1 LTKREVTG
9 LTSLAVIRSTAK
21 GSVDGTLLFKGIEMV
36 TDNARILVI
45 GAGVNG
51 SICAV
56 ALYRAGFDVTV
67 LARGQRYE
75 EVRDGGLVIEDPFKN
90 TRSHTKVPVINR
102 LDPEDSYD
110 YILVVIRKNQVPDL
124 LPVLALNRSPN
135 VVFMVNNPSGPYEF
149 IKVLGEERV
158 MLGFVFGAGKRDGSV
173 IRAISGVGGS
183 WLATPFGE
191 IDGRITPRLTR
202 LVGILCEAGLKS
214 KTSTN
219 ISDHLATHAALV
231 APLGH
236 LLIKHG
242 CDTYDLARSTAD
254 LRLLVEALRETLDV
268 LRATGFKIIPSSTN
282 MVRIIP
288 RLVLVAA
295 LRRLLSSKFAEV
307 GAGWHCSQAP
317 DEMHQLGI
325 ELMALVEESTLPAPA
340 IRKLF
345 APD

>member
-1 LTKREVTG
+1 
-9 LTSLAVIRSTAK
+9 
-21 GSVDGTLLFKGIEMV
+21 MV

-56 ALYRAGFDVTV
+56 GLYTAGFDVTI
-67 LARGQRYE
+67 LARGKRHE
-75 EVRDGGLVIEDPFKN
+75 EIRDGGIVIEDPFKN
-90 TRSHTKVPVINR
+90 TRSHTEVPVINR

-135 VVFMVNNPSGPYEF
+135 VVFMVNNPSGPDEF
-149 IKVLGEERV
+149 TGVLGKERV
-158 MLGFVFGAGKRDGSV
+158 MLGFVFGAGKREGSV

-183 WLATPFGE
+183 RIATPFGE

-202 LVGILCEAGLKS
+202 LVGILCQAGLKS

-219 ISDHLATHAALV
+219 ISDYLATHAALV
-231 APLGH
+231 APFAH

-242 CDTYDLARSTAD
+242 CDTYALARSTAD
-254 LRLLVEALRETLDV
+254 LRLLVDALREVLDV
-268 LRATGFKIIPSSTN
+268 LRATGFKIIPSSAN
-282 MVRIIP
+282 LVGIIP
-288 RLVLVAA
+288 RFVLVAV
-295 LRRLLSSKFAEV
+295 LRPLLSTKFAEV

-317 DEMHQLGI
+317 DEMRQLGM
-325 ELMALVEESTLPAPA
+325 EPMALVEKSSLPVPA

>member
-1 LTKREVTG
+1 
-9 LTSLAVIRSTAK
+9 
-21 GSVDGTLLFKGIEMV
+21 MV

-56 ALYRAGFDVTV
+56 GLYTAGFYVTV
-67 LARGQRYE
+67 LARAKRYE
-75 EVRDGGLVIEDPFKN
+75 EIRDGEIVIEDPFKN
-90 TRSHTKVPVINR
+90 TRSHTEVPVIDR

-135 VVFMVNNPSGPYEF
+135 VVFMVNNPSGPDEF
-149 IKVLGEERV
+149 TAALGKERV
-158 MLGFVFGAGKRDGSV
+158 MLGFVFGGGKRDGSV
-173 IRAISGVGGS
+173 IRAISGLRGM
-183 WLATPFGE
+183 ATPFGE

-202 LVGILCEAGLKS
+202 LVRILCQAGLKS
-214 KTSTN
+214 KTSTD
-219 ISDHLATHAALV
+219 ISDYLATHAALV
-231 APLGH
+231 APFAH

-242 CDTYDLARSTAD
+242 CDPYALARSTAD
-254 LRLLVEALRETLDV
+254 LRLLVDALREVLDV
-268 LRATGFKIIPSSTN
+268 LRATGFKIIPSGN
-282 MVRIIP
+282 NLVRIIP
-288 RLVLVAA
+288 RFVLVAA
-295 LRRLLSSKFAEV
+295 LRRLLSTKFAEV

-317 DEMHQLGI
+317 DEMRQLGI
-325 ELMALVEESTLPAPA
+325 ELMALVEKSGLSVPA

>member
-1 LTKREVTG
+1 
-9 LTSLAVIRSTAK
+9 
-21 GSVDGTLLFKGIEMV
+21 MV

-56 ALYRAGFDVTV
+56 GLYTAGFDVTI
-67 LARGQRYE
+67 LARGKRHE
-75 EVRDGGLVIEDPFKN
+75 EIRDGGIVIEDPFKN
-90 TRSHTKVPVINR
+90 TRSHTEVPVINR

-135 VVFMVNNPSGPYEF
+135 VVFMVNNPSGPDEF
-149 IKVLGEERV
+149 TGVLGKERV
-158 MLGFVFGAGKRDGSV
+158 MLGFVFGAGKREGSV

-183 WLATPFGE
+183 RIATPFGE

-202 LVGILCEAGLKS
+202 LVGILCQAGLKS

-219 ISDHLATHAALV
+219 ISDYLATHAALV
-231 APLGH
+231 APFAH

-242 CDTYDLARSTAD
+242 CDTYALARSTAD
-254 LRLLVEALRETLDV
+254 LRLLVDALREVLDV
-268 LRATGFKIIPSSTN
+268 LRATGFKIIPSSAN
-282 MVRIIP
+282 LVGIIP
-288 RLVLVAA
+288 RFVLVAV
-295 LRRLLSSKFAEV
+295 LRPLLSTKFAEV

-317 DEMHQLGI
+317 DEMRQLGI
-325 ELMALVEESTLPAPA
+325 ELMALVEKSSLPVPA

>member
-1 LTKREVTG
+1 
-9 LTSLAVIRSTAK
+9 
-21 GSVDGTLLFKGIEMV
+21 LFKEIEMA

-56 ALYRAGFDVTV
+56 GLYAAGFDVTI
-67 LARGQRYE
+67 LARGKRYE
-75 EVRDGGLVIEDPFKN
+75 EIRDGGIVIEDPFKN

-110 YILVVIRKNQVPDL
+110 YILVVVRKNQVPDL

-135 VVFMVNNPSGPYEF
+135 VVFMVNNPSGPDEF
-149 IKVLGEERV
+149 TGALGKERV

-202 LVGILCEAGLKS
+202 LVGILCQAGLKS
-214 KTSTN
+214 KTSTD
-219 ISDHLATHAALV
+219 ISDYLATHAALV
-231 APLGH
+231 APFAH
-236 LLIKHG
+236 LLMKHG
-242 CDTYDLARSTAD
+242 CDTYALARSTTD
-254 LRLLVEALRETLDV
+254 LRLLVDALRETLDV

-288 RLVLVAA
+288 RFVLLAA
-295 LRRLLSSKFAEV
+295 LRPLLSTKFAEV

-317 DEMHQLGI
+317 DEMRQLGI
-325 ELMALVEESTLPAPA
+325 ELMALVEKSSLPVPA

-345 APD
+345 G